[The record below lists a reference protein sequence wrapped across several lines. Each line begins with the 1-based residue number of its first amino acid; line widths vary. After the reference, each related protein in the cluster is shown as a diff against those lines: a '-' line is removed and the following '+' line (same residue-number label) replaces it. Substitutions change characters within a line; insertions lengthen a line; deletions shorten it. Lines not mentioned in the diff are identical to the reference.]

1 MEVKIY
7 QQLCENNEIDDN
19 MRMNN
24 LQHRETY

>member
-7 QQLCENNEIDDN
+7 QQLGENNEIDDN